1 MVIILS
7 YYMIMSVILNRKANR
22 LFDCWNVSPTLCFH
36 LIFAVTL
43 SVELDFCFK
52 YCQVQH
58 FVFINGE
65 ISTAGC
71 SRRKYGVTSV
81 HGGPPAATQARP
93 GCSWSPPLPLSAAF
107 QNPLQPRGGMTRE
120 ARWTRSQHNTSGYQL
135 PAAVHV
141 DLNDQLAGSIT
152 GSKERGNRR
161 RHNAEQQK
169 NM

>member
-1 MVIILS
+1 MTFCL
-7 YYMIMSVILNRKANR
+7 LN
-22 LFDCWNVSPTLCFH
+22 LTFVLVFPL
-36 LIFAVTL
+36 
-43 SVELDFCFK
+43 ELHPYFK

-58 FVFINGE
+58 FEFINGE

-71 SRRKYGVTSV
+71 SRRKQTSLYGVPSV

-120 ARWTRSQHNTSGYQL
+120 PRWTRSQHDTSGYQL

-141 DLNDQLAGSIT
+141 DLNDQLVGSIT
-152 GSKERGNRR
+152 GSKERRNRR

-169 NM
+169 MM